1 MEIIVRILREP
12 AIIMGCLALI
22 GLLAQ
27 RETADKVILGTLK
40 TILGFTALLL
50 GIGAIVSSSVPF
62 SKIFLEAFE
71 LTGLVAS
78 DEAATG
84 AITPLLGSAIAAV
97 MGLSFVVNIL
107 MARFTPFKNLYLAGH
122 KQWAVVGTVVLAL
135 WYVGLNNTWIIVA
148 GSIIVGIYMATF
160 PQMIQRFTRKVSG
173 TDDWAIAH
181 GYITNILLVSVI
193 SKYLGRLI
201 GNPEEKMDDFEPP
214 KGFGFF
220 RDMAA
225 TTFIIFFLVFGITC
239 LLAGPEVVANYAGA
253 DTNYLLFAFT
263 QAVTITAGVLV
274 VIFGVRMFLAE
285 IIPAFKGISDKIIPG
300 ARPALDVPVLF
311 QYSPMSM
318 VVGFV
323 VTFIFWNIGMLIAGQ
338 LFGIV
343 AVPSMTGVFF
353 GGAVAGIYGNAMAG
367 RAGCIIAS
375 IVQGLHWPIA
385 LALFYP
391 VLPMAEFVEGISFL
405 CPDNMLLGSL
415 ITFIGNLLF

>member
-1 MEIIVRILREP
+1 MDIIVKILREP
-12 AIIMGCLALI
+12 AIVMGVLALI

-40 TILGFTALLL
+40 TILGFSALLL
-50 GIGAIVSSSVPF
+50 GIGAIVSASVPF
-62 SKIFLEAFE
+62 SKMFLEAFE

-107 MARFTPFKNLYLAGH
+107 MARFTPFKNVYLAGH

-148 GSIIVGIYMATF
+148 GAIIVGMYMAIF
-160 PQMIQRFTRKVSG
+160 PEIIQRFTRQVSD

-181 GYITNILLVSVI
+181 GYITNILLVSVV
-193 SKYLGRLI
+193 SKYLGPLL
-201 GNPEEKMDDFEPP
+201 GNPERKMDDFEPP
-214 KGFGFF
+214 KGLGFF

-225 TTFIIFFLVFGITC
+225 TTFIIFLLVFGITS
-239 LLAGPEVVANYAGA
+239 LAAGPEVVANYAA
-253 DTNYLLFAFT
+253 DTNYMLFAFK

-311 QYSPMSM
+311 QYSPTSM

-323 VTFIFWNIGMLIAGQ
+323 ITFIFWNIGMLLAGKW
-338 LFGIV
+338 FGIV

-353 GGAVAGIYGNAMAG
+353 GGAVAGIYGNAVSG
-367 RAGCIIAS
+367 RSGSIIAS

-385 LALFYP
+385 LALFYS
-391 VLPMAEFVEGISFL
+391 VLPMADFVEGISFL
-405 CPDNMLLGSL
+405 CPDNMLLGTL
-415 ITFIGNLLF
+415 ITFIGNLF